1 MKKTLLLFATSLL
14 LMAPVVKAQ
23 TTTPPASAPA
33 SAPAPAASAAPAA
46 PTASPA
52 QRKAAE
58 ELLQTI
64 QAEKTLQ
71 NTVDQMLNMQ
81 LSQRPEMKA
90 VEPEMRAF
98 MGKYMSWASLKGDM
112 VNLYA
117 SEFSEKELKDLSKFY
132 KTPLGQKLLSKQ
144 GVLSQASLELGQRNL
159 QAHLP
164 ELQQTIQTKM
174 QGQAPANSPVK

>member
-1 MKKTLLLFATSLL
+1 MKKALILFATSLL
-14 LMAPVVKAQ
+14 LMAPAVKAQ
-23 TTTPPASAPA
+23 STTTPA
-33 SAPAPAASAAPAA
+33 APAPAAASAA
-46 PTASPA
+46 TASPA

-58 ELLQTI
+58 ELLQTM

-71 NTVDQMLNMQ
+71 TTVDQMLTMQ

-112 VNLYA
+112 VNVYA
-117 SEFSEKELKDLSKFY
+117 SEFSEKELKELSKFY
-132 KTPLGQKLLSKQ
+132 KTPVGQKLLSKQ
-144 GVLSQASLELGQRNL
+144 GMLTQAGMELGQRNL

-164 ELQQTIQTKM
+164 ELQQAIQTKM
-174 QGQAPANSPVK
+174 QSQAPAGSPVK